1 MEFKQSH
8 SGNYRAGRTG
18 KIEYIVIHYT
28 ANDGDT
34 AQGNLNYFASNT
46 VQASAH
52 YFVDESGVCQSVK
65 DADTAWHCGANSYRH
80 PYCRNANSIGI
91 ELCSRKKSDGTY
103 YFLDQTVANAAALT
117 KQKMAEYGID
127 SDHVVRHYDVTGK
140 KCPAPMVDDEEQWEK
155 FKSALTESEVEDMTE
170 EQVRKIVTEML
181 RGTDSTVSKSLAD
194 EWASAQSAGIT
205 DGTRPG
211 GYATR
216 EQVAA
221 MVLRA
226 AKS

>member
-1 MEFKQSH
+1 
-8 SGNYRAGRTG
+8 
-18 KIEYIVIHYT
+18 
-28 ANDGDT
+28 
-34 AQGNLNYFASNT
+34 
-46 VQASAH
+46 
-52 YFVDESGVCQSVK
+52 
-65 DADTAWHCGANSYRH
+65 
-80 PYCRNANSIGI
+80 
-91 ELCSRKKSDGTY
+91 
-103 YFLDQTVANAAALT
+103 VANAAALT

-127 SDHVVRHYDVTGK
+127 ADHVVRHYDVTGK
-140 KCPAPMVDDEEQWEK
+140 KCPAPMVDDEAQWTS
-155 FKSALTESEVEDMTE
+155 FKKQLKEENDMTE

-181 RGTDSTVSKSLAD
+181 RGADSTVSKSLAD
-194 EWASAQSAGIT
+194 EWSCAKSAGIT